1 MELPSL
7 HPICPFFGFL
17 FNVLDLSKAS
27 LPLHLAILGTKH
39 PMSKP
44 METYWLRNDFLIKP
58 SWKKKKEEFIHK
70 PVRGRVTL
78 ETGTK
83 LGMSGVNMLVN
94 MGNSQMARYKKKS
107 KNTPLHN
114 VVQYE
119 IKNRDALQS
128 PCLILRTSACCL
140 YVCFLT
146 PCLWSVDIQLLL
158 LSGDW

>member
-94 MGNSQMARYKKKS
+94 MGNSQMARYKKKNQ
-107 KNTPLHN
+107 KTH
-114 VVQYE
+114 
-119 IKNRDALQS
+119 
-128 PCLILRTSACCL
+128 L
-140 YVCFLT
+140 YTTWFNMKLKTGMHFKVLVWFWEPQHAVSTFAFWL
-146 PCLWSVDIQLLL
+146 PVYGQ
-158 LSGDW
+158 